1 MEETTLVKHET
12 TPDQLLELAVNKDL
26 DIEKLSKLMEMR
38 KQWKEGLA
46 REAFFNALVTF
57 QSNCPELRKNKKV
70 SFPTK
75 DGSKTEYGYAPLA
88 DIIRQIKTVIKSVDI
103 AYRWEIADNG
113 ESIIVTCL
121 VTHKDGHTEKT
132 TMSAKADTSGSKNA
146 IQARGSAI
154 EYLKRYT
161 LIGALG
167 ISTADSDVDGEQPLV
182 IIDLLHKQYM
192 EHYNELIQKDKKYT
206 AWHPDNW
213 KVAVNAR
220 NYALA
225 ITDIRK
231 KLAELTP
238 REA

>member
-1 MEETTLVKHET
+1 METELVKQET

-26 DIEKLSKLMEMR
+26 DIDKLGKLMEMR
-38 KQWKEGLA
+38 KEWKQGLA

-70 SFPTK
+70 GFSTK
-75 DGSKTEYGYAPLA
+75 DGGKTEYHYAPLA
-88 DIIRQIKTVIKSVDI
+88 DIIRQIKPVIKLVDI

-113 ESIIVTCL
+113 ETIVVTCL
-121 VTHKDGHTEKT
+121 VTHKDGHTERT

-182 IIDLLHKQYM
+182 SIDLLHKQYM
-192 EHYNELIQKDKKYT
+192 EHYNELIQKDKKYSV
-206 AWHPDNW
+206 WHPDNW
-213 KVAVNAR
+213 KVAVTAR